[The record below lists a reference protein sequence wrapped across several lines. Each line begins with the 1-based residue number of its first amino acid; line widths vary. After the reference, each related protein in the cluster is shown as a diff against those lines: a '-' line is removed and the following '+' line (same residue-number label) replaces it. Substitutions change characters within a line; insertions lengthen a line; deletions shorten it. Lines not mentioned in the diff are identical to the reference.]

1 MTIIHIDPSYNRNIV
16 FNGNT
21 EKVSNK
27 QWNNTKNIFLFKG
40 QIETIGELK
49 EKSIGYFYDLE
60 NGESI
65 SEKEY
70 EETLALKIVKLCDDK
85 GYTPMQLKDESSIAG
100 MEAKLIQA
108 KFKEDLK
115 IKDKVERKDQYV
127 EDHTK
132 NYTRINIA
140 DVECCKYIT
149 GIFEEGINYN
159 NFDICDG
166 YYVVDRMNLMQ
177 DTFKELCEK
186 YDLKFENAHT
196 DTIRFTKINNVYV
209 MDDKF
214 INQLQAIEYNHALK
228 IVESTKALAYKI
240 IHKMIAD
247 KMNRLEREN
256 VLKVINETINSV
268 SRLTCKTKSDTS
280 DKSAI
285 VNKLKQLSIDIS
297 FVSALESIE
306 NKEVLHNG

>member
-1 MTIIHIDPSYNRNIV
+1 MIIKNKLTYPTIIYYEKNNMTIIHIDPSYNRNIV

-149 GIFEEGINYN
+149 GIFE
-159 NFDICDG
+159 
-166 YYVVDRMNLMQ
+166 
-177 DTFKELCEK
+177 
-186 YDLKFENAHT
+186 
-196 DTIRFTKINNVYV
+196 
-209 MDDKF
+209 
-214 INQLQAIEYNHALK
+214 
-228 IVESTKALAYKI
+228 
-240 IHKMIAD
+240 
-247 KMNRLEREN
+247 
-256 VLKVINETINSV
+256 
-268 SRLTCKTKSDTS
+268 
-280 DKSAI
+280 
-285 VNKLKQLSIDIS
+285 
-297 FVSALESIE
+297 
-306 NKEVLHNG
+306 